1 MHTTAPF
8 TFEPQTANPLTFE
21 KEASWLTHEEDG
33 MWWAVSA
40 DMPGFTVATDS
51 HADLVR
57 RITEHMA
64 LLYRSYVWTTWAA

>member
-8 TFEPQTANPLTFE
+8 TFEPQTGALTFE
-21 KEASWLTHEEDG
+21 KEAEWTTHEEEG
-33 MWWAVSA
+33 TWWAESA
-40 DMPGFTVATDS
+40 DMPGSKVAADSYTD
-51 HADLVR
+51 LCR

>member
-1 MHTTAPF
+1 MDTTAPF

-40 DMPGFTVATDS
+40 DMPGFTVAADS

-64 LLYRSYVWTTWAA
+64 LSYRSYVWTTWAA